1 MLTPEQ
7 ILKQYWGFDVF
18 RPLQR
23 DIIESVLQGRDT
35 LALLPTGG
43 GKSICFQV
51 PSLLK
56 NLQNQAATEGG
67 ANGGL
72 CLVVSPLIALM
83 KDQVEN
89 LNKRNIAA
97 AAIFSGMNYGDLD
110 RILDNAVFGH
120 YQFLYLSPERL
131 KTEMAIERIKRM
143 KINLLA
149 IDEAHCIS
157 QWGYDFRPPYLQIA
171 EIRTYLPN
179 VPILALT
186 ATATPEV
193 INDIQEKLHFKTN
206 AQVFQQSFERKNL
219 SYIVRHVEDK
229 PLKMLEIFRKMP
241 EGAGIVY
248 VRNRRQTKELA
259 NFLSQNG
266 ISADFYHAGL
276 DPTERGRKQDAWI
289 NDQLKVIVA
298 TNAFGMGIDKP
309 NVRVVVHID
318 LPDNLEA
325 YFQEA
330 GRAGRD
336 GKKSYCVL
344 LYHQTDRIHLEHH
357 YKLAYPE
364 ILNIRKI
371 YHALGVYFQ
380 LATGS
385 GEGES
390 FDFDLIDFCQRF
402 RFDPLGTLSAL
413 KVLEQDGWFS
423 YSENIFIPSQLTVL
437 LGREQLYDFLLK
449 YPQAERVLKGLLRL
463 MGGIMNNH
471 LNFNEQQL
479 ANFLKMAVSDLEKTL
494 KWLATE
500 GVVTYRLR
508 KDKPQLTW
516 LVPRQDMK
524 DLSIDRALY
533 EFRRKR
539 HEFRLKRALEYA
551 EMPIC
556 RSKQLLHYFGQVD
569 ATACGACDVC
579 LERKNELSAEELTR
593 LSEKIRLL
601 LRHETLTLQEIAE
614 AFAEKNREKM
624 VRVVE
629 FMLDNQQISK
639 TNGKFF
645 LKK

>member
-7 ILKQYWGFDVF
+7 ILKQYWGFDTF
-18 RPLQR
+18 RSLQR

-51 PSLLK
+51 PSILK
-56 NLQNQAATEGG
+56 NLQNRQTTEGG
-67 ANGGL
+67 VNAGL

-97 AAIFSGMNYGDLD
+97 AAIFSGMSYGDLD
-110 RILDNAVFGH
+110 RILDNAVFGQ

-131 KTEMAIERIKRM
+131 KTDLAIERIKRM

-157 QWGYDFRPPYLQIA
+157 QWGYDFRPSYLQIA
-171 EIRTYLPN
+171 EIRHYLPD
-179 VPILALT
+179 VPVIALT

-193 INDIQEKLHFKTN
+193 VKDIQEKLHFREN

-219 SYIVRHVEDK
+219 TYIVRHVEDK
-229 PLKMLEIFRKMP
+229 NAKMLEIFRKMP

-266 ISADFYHAGL
+266 IFSDFYHAGL
-276 DPTERGRKQDAWI
+276 EPTDRTRKQDAWI
-289 NDQLKVIVA
+289 NDKIKVIVA

-309 NVRVVVHID
+309 NVRVVVHLD

-344 LYHQTDRIHLEHH
+344 LYHRADRTHLERQ
-357 YKLAYPE
+357 YKLAFPE
-364 ILNIRKI
+364 MADIRKV

-390 FDFDLIDFCQRF
+390 FDFDFIAFCQRF
-402 RFDPLGTLSAL
+402 RFEPLAALAAL
-413 KVLEQDGWFS
+413 KVLEQDGWIT
-423 YSENIFIPSQLTVL
+423 YSENIFIPSRITIL
-437 LGREQLYDFLLK
+437 LQREQLYDFQLR
-449 YPQAERVLKGLLRL
+449 YPQAERVLKGLLRV
-463 MGGIMNNH
+463 MGGLMNNY
-471 LNFNEQQL
+471 LDFNEQQL

-494 KWLATE
+494 QWLHTE
-500 GVVTYRLR
+500 GVLEYRMR

-516 LVPRQDMK
+516 LLPRHDVK

-556 RSKQLLHYFGQVD
+556 RSKQLLHYFGQTD
-569 ATACGACDVC
+569 ATSCGTCDAC
-579 LERKNELSAEELTR
+579 LEYKNELSKEELER
-593 LSEKIRLL
+593 LADKIRLL
-601 LRHETLTLQEIAE
+601 LRHEALTLQEIAD
-614 AFAEKNREKM
+614 AFAMRNREKM
-624 VRVVE
+624 LRVVE
-629 FMLDNQQISK
+629 FMLDNQQISREH
-639 TNGKFF
+639 GKFF

>member
-171 EIRTYLPN
+171 EIRAYLPN

-193 INDIQEKLHFKTN
+193 INDIQEKLHFKAN

-266 ISADFYHAGL
+266 IAADFYHAGL

-289 NDQLKVIVA
+289 NDQIKVIVA

-344 LYHQTDRIHLEHH
+344 LYQQTDRIHLAHH

-364 ILNIRKI
+364 ISDIRKI

-413 KVLEQDGWFS
+413 KVLEQDGWFT
-423 YSENIFIPSQLTVL
+423 YSENIFIPSQLTIL

-463 MGGIMNNH
+463 IGGIMNNH

-516 LVPRQDMK
+516 LLPRQDRK

-624 VRVVE
+624 IRVVE